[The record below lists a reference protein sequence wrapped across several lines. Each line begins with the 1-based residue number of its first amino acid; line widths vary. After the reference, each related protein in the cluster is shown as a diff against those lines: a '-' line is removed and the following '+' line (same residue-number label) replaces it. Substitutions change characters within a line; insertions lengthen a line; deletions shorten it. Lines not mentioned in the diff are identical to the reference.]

1 MSYLNV
7 AEVETAL
14 ALAARPENSAFTEL
28 TTLPYR
34 TWEGRTGSAL
44 RIHAGQD
51 ARAGVY
57 LLGGVHARE
66 WAAPTS

>member
-14 ALAARPENSAFTEL
+14 ALAARPEHAAFTEL

-34 TWEGRTGSAL
+34 TWEGRTCSAL
-44 RIHAGQD
+44 RIGAGPS
-51 ARAGVY
+51 ARAGV
-57 LLGGVHARE
+57 
-66 WAAPTS
+66 

>member
-14 ALAARPENSAFTEL
+14 ALAARPENAALTEL

-34 TWEGRTGSAL
+34 TW
-44 RIHAGQD
+44 
-51 ARAGVY
+51 
-57 LLGGVHARE
+57 LGG
-66 WAAPTS
+66 TC